1 VTTTSIREVR
11 CFHVSG
17 PAAIEAPEE
26 RQLQMLDVYPD
37 LAPRS
42 PGTAA
47 TRVNGTY
54 VEVCTQEDAR
64 GLFGPIFP
72 ETAAIVLG
80 KLASHVVGQDA
91 LAGERIWD
99 VLYRQDRHARK
110 GYEMMAIS
118 AVDCALWDLRG
129 KLLGLPVYRLLGGP
143 TRQRVECYASMLGH
157 SLDLGLVRARAQAIV
172 AQGFKAQKWFFRY
185 GPGDGLEGLERNV
198 ALVRT
203 VREAVGPTVEIMFD
217 CFMGGDATWA
227 IRLCERIAEF
237 QPRWIEE
244 PVPPDR
250 VGDFA
255 AIRRATRV
263 PVATGEHEYTRWGF
277 LELLKADAVDV
288 VQADP
293 DWCGGISELVKICT
307 LASAYGKPVFPHG
320 HSIYPALHVIA
331 AQSPAMCPMAEF
343 LVRPQVAKQALH
355 ANQAWPEGGSIALPV
370 EPGLGVVLDE
380 ARIDT
385 RRTLS

>member
-1 VTTTSIREVR
+1 
-11 CFHVSG
+11 
-17 PAAIEAPEE
+17 
-26 RQLQMLDVYPD
+26 
-37 LAPRS
+37 
-42 PGTAA
+42 
-47 TRVNGTY
+47 
-54 VEVCTQEDAR
+54 
-64 GLFGPIFP
+64 
-72 ETAAIVLG
+72 
-80 KLASHVVGQDA
+80 
-91 LAGERIWD
+91 
-99 VLYRQDRHARK
+99 
-110 GYEMMAIS
+110 
-118 AVDCALWDLRG
+118 
-129 KLLGLPVYRLLGGP
+129 
-143 TRQRVECYASMLGH
+143 
-157 SLDLGLVRARAQAIV
+157 VRARAQAIV
-172 AQGFKAQKWFFRY
+172 DQGFKAQKWFFRY
-185 GPGDGLEGLERNV
+185 GPSDGLEGLERNV

-277 LELLKADAVDV
+277 LELLKADAVDLL
-288 VQADP
+288 QADP

-331 AQSPAMCPMAEF
+331 AQSPAVCPMAEF

-355 ANQAWPEGGSIALPV
+355 ANQAWPEGGSIALPDG
-370 EPGLGVVLDE
+370 PGLGVVLDE

-385 RRTLS
+385 RRAMSCS